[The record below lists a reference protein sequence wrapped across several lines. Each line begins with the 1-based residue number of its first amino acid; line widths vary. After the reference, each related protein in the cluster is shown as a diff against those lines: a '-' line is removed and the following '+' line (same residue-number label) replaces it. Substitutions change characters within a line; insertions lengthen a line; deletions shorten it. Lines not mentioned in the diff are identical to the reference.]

1 MIISFTH
8 LIRVY
13 FAFFMNKLIRIML
26 SCLSVGI
33 LPLKVLFCDE
43 MFDKVFLNVG

>member
-13 FAFFMNKLIRIML
+13 FTFFMNKLMRIML
-26 SCLSVGI
+26 SCLSASL
-33 LPLKVLFCDE
+33 LPLKVLC
-43 MFDKVFLNVG
+43 LC